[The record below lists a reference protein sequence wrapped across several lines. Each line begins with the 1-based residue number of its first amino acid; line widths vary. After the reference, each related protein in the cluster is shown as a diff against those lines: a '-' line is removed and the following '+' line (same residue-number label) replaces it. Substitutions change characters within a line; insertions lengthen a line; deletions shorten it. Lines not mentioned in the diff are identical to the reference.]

1 MTDLETAERR
11 IGELRS
17 LIRYHS
23 HRYYQLDDPEIT
35 DAEYDRLMLELLDLE
50 ERFPGLAS
58 PDSPTRRVGAAPLE
72 KFNAVRHPTPMLSL
86 ANAFNVEDILDYHE
100 RIRRLRGGE
109 SAIRFVVEPKLDGV
123 AVNLVYEKGILAVGA
138 TRGDGAVG
146 EEVTQNLK
154 TIRSIPLRIGPP
166 PDDEREET
174 ATTPLPE
181 RMEVRGEVFIDT
193 ESFRN
198 LNRRRLAAGQP
209 AFANPRNAA
218 AGSLRQL
225 NPKETAKRPLDI
237 FCYALGEV
245 RGASFRSHWEALQSL
260 SRWGFPIN
268 PHIRR
273 AESIGDCIDYYH
285 SMAGGRSALPYEID
299 GIVIKVD
306 ALSLQSELGSVSRSP
321 RWAIACKFPATQ
333 ETTVIEDIVVQV
345 GRTGVLTP
353 VAVMRPVRIAG
364 VIVSRATLHNQDE
377 IDRKDIRIGDTVMVQ
392 RAGDVIPEVVK
403 VVVSR
408 RTGQEKTFAFPE
420 SCPECGSK
428 VVRLEGEAAHRCI
441 GLACPAKIREC
452 IKHFASR
459 GGMDI
464 EGLGD
469 RLVSRLVETGHIK
482 DPADLYGLQAEH
494 LFRLERMAEKSAGNL
509 LQAIERSKN
518 PPLEKF
524 LFALGIR
531 HVGERTSGIL
541 ARTFQT
547 LDRIMAATADDLVG
561 IRDIGPEVAASI
573 VKFFQEPSNRSVIE
587 KLRSA
592 GIAIRE
598 PETLQEQPL
607 PLSGKSFVLTGK
619 LNGMTRNEAQRI
631 LASLGGSCLDSVTK
645 GTDFVIAGESPG
657 SKLRKARE
665 AGITILDEKGFLELI
680 GRK

>member
-11 IGELRS
+11 IGELHS
-17 LIRYHS
+17 LIRHHS

-35 DAEYDRLMLELLDLE
+35 DAEYDRLMRELLALE
-50 ERFPGLAS
+50 ERFPELVS

-72 KFNAVRHPTPMLSL
+72 KFLTFRHPTPMLSL
-86 ANAFNVEDILDYHE
+86 ANAFTDGDILDFQE
-100 RIRRLRGGE
+100 RIRRLLGGE
-109 SAIRFVVEPKLDGV
+109 SALRFVVEPKLDGV
-123 AVNLVYEKGILAVGA
+123 AVNLVYENGVLAVGA

-146 EEVTQNLK
+146 EDVTQNLK
-154 TIRSIPLRIGPP
+154 TIRSIPMMIASDSDGKG
-166 PDDEREET
+166 EET
-174 ATTPLPE
+174 AVTPLPE
-181 RMEVRGEVFIDT
+181 RMEVRGEVFIDA

-198 LNRRRLAAGQP
+198 LNRRRLAASEP

-237 FCYALGEV
+237 FCYALGEI
-245 RGASFRSHWEALQSL
+245 RGASVPSHWEALQSL

-273 AESIGDCIDYYH
+273 ADSIRDCIDYYH
-285 SMAGGRSALPYEID
+285 QMAESRHTLPYEID

-306 ALSLQSELGSVSRSP
+306 DLSLQSVLGSVSRSP

-403 VVVSR
+403 VVASR
-408 RTGQEKTFAFPE
+408 RTGLEKPFAFPE

-428 VVRLEGEAAHRCI
+428 VVRLAGEAAHRCI
-441 GLACPAKIREC
+441 GMACPAKIREC

-469 RLVSRLVETGHIK
+469 RLVSRLVATGFIR
-482 DPADLYGLQAEH
+482 DPADLYALKPEH
-494 LFRLERMAEKSAGNL
+494 LFSLERMADKSAGNL
-509 LQAIERSKN
+509 IKAIERSKN
-518 PPLEKF
+518 PPLDKF

-531 HVGERTSGIL
+531 HVGERTAGIL
-541 ARTFQT
+541 AQTFRTI
-547 LDRIMAATADDLVG
+547 DEIMAATTSDLVA
-561 IRDIGPEVAASI
+561 IRDIGPEVTASI
-573 VKFFQEPSNRSVIE
+573 VKFFQELSNRSVIE
-587 KLRSA
+587 KLKSA
-592 GIAIRE
+592 GVAIRQ
-598 PETLQEQPL
+598 PEIPQAQPL
-607 PLSGKSFVLTGK
+607 PLSGKSFVLTGT
-619 LNGMTRNEAQRI
+619 LSGMTRNEARRI
-631 LASLGGSCLDSVTK
+631 IASLGGSCSDSVTK
-645 GTDFVIAGESPG
+645 STDFVIAGESPG
-657 SKLRKARE
+657 SKLRKAQD
-665 AGITILDEKGFLELI
+665 AGINILDENGFLELI

>member
-11 IGELRS
+11 IGELHS

-72 KFNAVRHPTPMLSL
+72 KFSAVRHPTPMLSL

-100 RIRRLRGGE
+100 RIRRLLGGE
-109 SAIRFVVEPKLDGV
+109 SAIRFVVEPKVDGV
-123 AVNLVYEKGILAVGA
+123 AVNLVYENGILAVGA

-174 ATTPLPE
+174 ATTPHPE

-225 NPKETAKRPLDI
+225 TPKETAKRPLDI

-273 AESIGDCIDYYH
+273 AESIRDCIDYYH
-285 SMAGGRSALPYEID
+285 SMAGDRSALPYEID

>member
-72 KFNAVRHPTPMLSL
+72 KFSAVRHPTPMLSL

-100 RIRRLRGGE
+100 RIRRLLGGE
-109 SAIRFVVEPKLDGV
+109 SAIRFVVEPKVDGV

-174 ATTPLPE
+174 ATTPHPE

-273 AESIGDCIDYYH
+273 AESIRDCIDYYH
-285 SMAGGRSALPYEID
+285 SMAGDRSALPYEID

>member
-1 MTDLETAERR
+1 MTDLETAEKR

-17 LIRYHS
+17 LIRHHS

-100 RIRRLRGGE
+100 RIRRLLGGE
-109 SAIRFVVEPKLDGV
+109 SAIRFVVEPKVDGV
-123 AVNLVYEKGILAVGA
+123 AVNLVYENGILAVGA

-174 ATTPLPE
+174 ATTPHPE

-273 AESIGDCIDYYH
+273 AESIRDCIDYYH

-306 ALSLQSELGSVSRSP
+306 DLSLQSELGSVSRSP

>member
-1 MTDLETAERR
+1 MTDRETAEKR

-17 LIRYHS
+17 RIRYHS

-35 DAEYDRLMLELLDLE
+35 DAEYDRLMRELLDLE
-50 ERFPGLAS
+50 ERFPGLIS

-72 KFNAVRHPTPMLSL
+72 KFIAVHHPTPMLSL
-86 ANAFNVEDILDYHE
+86 ANAFTDEDILDYHE
-100 RIRRLRGGE
+100 RIRRLLGGK
-109 SAIRFVVEPKLDGV
+109 SDIRFVVEPKLDGV
-123 AVNLVYEKGILAVGA
+123 AVNLVYEKGVLAVGA

-146 EEVTQNLK
+146 EDVTQNLE

-166 PDDEREET
+166 SHDKREET
-174 ATTPLPE
+174 AAMPIPE
-181 RMEVRGEVFIDT
+181 RMEVRGEVYIDT

-198 LNRRRLAAGQP
+198 LNRRRSAAGEP

-245 RGASFRSHWEALQSL
+245 RGTSFRSHWEALQSL

-268 PHIRR
+268 PRIRR
-273 AESIGDCIDYYH
+273 AESIRDCIDYYH
-285 SMAGGRSALPYEID
+285 SMAGSRSALPYEID

-306 ALSLQSELGSVSRSP
+306 DLSLQSELGSVSRSP

-333 ETTVIEDIVVQV
+333 ETTVIENIVVQV

-364 VIVSRATLHNQDE
+364 VMVSRATLHNQDE

-403 VVVSR
+403 VVTIR
-408 RTGQEKTFAFPE
+408 RTGHEKTFTFPE
-420 SCPECGSK
+420 SCPECGSQ
-428 VVRLEGEAAHRCI
+428 VVRLAGEAAHRCI
-441 GLACPAKIREC
+441 GMACPAKIREC
-452 IKHFASR
+452 IKHFSSR

-482 DPADLYGLQAEH
+482 DPADLYGLKAEH
-494 LFRLERMAEKSAGNL
+494 LFSLERMAEKSAGNL

-531 HVGERTSGIL
+531 HVGERTSRIL

-547 LDRIMAATADDLVG
+547 IDRVMAATAADLVG

-587 KLRSA
+587 KLKSA
-592 GIAIRE
+592 GVAIRE
-598 PETLQEQPL
+598 PETPQAQPL
-607 PLSGKSFVLTGK
+607 PLSGKSFVLTGT
-619 LNGMTRNEAQRI
+619 LNGMTRNEARRI
-631 LASLGGSCLDSVTK
+631 LASLGGSCSDSVTK
-645 GTDFVIAGESPG
+645 STDFVVAGESPG

-665 AGITILDEKGFLELI
+665 AGIAILDEKDFLELI

>member
-1 MTDLETAERR
+1 
-11 IGELRS
+11 
-17 LIRYHS
+17 
-23 HRYYQLDDPEIT
+23 
-35 DAEYDRLMLELLDLE
+35 
-50 ERFPGLAS
+50 
-58 PDSPTRRVGAAPLE
+58 
-72 KFNAVRHPTPMLSL
+72 
-86 ANAFNVEDILDYHE
+86 
-100 RIRRLRGGE
+100 
-109 SAIRFVVEPKLDGV
+109 
-123 AVNLVYEKGILAVGA
+123 
-138 TRGDGAVG
+138 
-146 EEVTQNLK
+146 
-154 TIRSIPLRIGPP
+154 
-166 PDDEREET
+166 
-174 ATTPLPE
+174 
-181 RMEVRGEVFIDT
+181 
-193 ESFRN
+193 
-198 LNRRRLAAGQP
+198 
-209 AFANPRNAA
+209 
-218 AGSLRQL
+218 
-225 NPKETAKRPLDI
+225 
-237 FCYALGEV
+237 
-245 RGASFRSHWEALQSL
+245 
-260 SRWGFPIN
+260 
-268 PHIRR
+268 
-273 AESIGDCIDYYH
+273 
-285 SMAGGRSALPYEID
+285 
-299 GIVIKVD
+299 
-306 ALSLQSELGSVSRSP
+306 
-321 RWAIACKFPATQ
+321 
-333 ETTVIEDIVVQV
+333 
-345 GRTGVLTP
+345 
-353 VAVMRPVRIAG
+353 
-364 VIVSRATLHNQDE
+364 
-377 IDRKDIRIGDTVMVQ
+377 MVQ

>member
-50 ERFPGLAS
+50 ERFPGLVS

-72 KFNAVRHPTPMLSL
+72 KFSAVRHPTPMLSL
-86 ANAFNVEDILDYHE
+86 ANAFNDEDILDYHE
-100 RIRRLRGGE
+100 RILRLLGGE
-109 SAIRFVVEPKLDGV
+109 SDIRFVVEPKLDGV
-123 AVNLVYEKGILAVGA
+123 AVNLVYEKGVLAVGA

-146 EEVTQNLK
+146 EDVTQNLK

-166 PDDEREET
+166 SDDEREET
-174 ATTPLPE
+174 AATPLPE
-181 RMEVRGEVFIDT
+181 RMEVRGEVFIDI

-198 LNRRRLAAGQP
+198 LNRRRLAAGEP

-273 AESIGDCIDYYH
+273 AESIRDCIDYYH

-306 ALSLQSELGSVSRSP
+306 DLSLQNELGSVSRSP

-403 VVVSR
+403 VVASR
-408 RTGQEKTFAFPE
+408 RTGNEKTFAFPE

-441 GLACPAKIREC
+441 GLSCPAKIREC

-469 RLVSRLVETGHIK
+469 RLISRLVDAGHIQ
-482 DPADLYGLQAEH
+482 DPADLYGLKSEH